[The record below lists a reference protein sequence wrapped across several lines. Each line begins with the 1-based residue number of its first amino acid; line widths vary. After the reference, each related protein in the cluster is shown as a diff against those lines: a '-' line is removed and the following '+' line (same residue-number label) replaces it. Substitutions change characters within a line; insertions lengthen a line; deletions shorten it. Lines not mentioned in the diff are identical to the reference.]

1 MNGPANIDEI
11 LRQELTDEQRAA
23 ATDESADVLVIACA
37 GSGKSRTLAYRIA
50 WLIARGADPASIVA
64 FTFTEKAADSIQQR
78 VATAL
83 LRTGR
88 PATEVGKVRIG
99 TIHAFCREMLIQID
113 ARYRQFDVLDQNGL
127 HLFLMTRYPELEIQ
141 RFRDRANGYFARIT
155 ALADAWANLHDE
167 MLDLDHVTA
176 HDPDLG
182 EVLLRLRDLL
192 DESNYIDFSSMIR
205 LIVDR
210 LQAEDAAT
218 LEAVGGIRHLLVDE
232 YQDTNPLQEHLIRLL
247 RSGCETLAVVGDDD
261 QSIYGWR
268 GANVQNILGFS
279 DRNPGASRH
288 TLAHNFRSTPLIVR
302 SADAFVRDE
311 IGANRL
317 TKAPTADLGEG
328 PHQLGVFGFG
338 DRPAEAEW
346 VAARIAA
353 LLGSTY
359 IDGGAPRGLTYA
371 DFAVLMRSTG
381 SEEQDGIARSKAFT
395 EALEARDIEYTLEA
409 GGSVFGR
416 PQVAVLREAMELL
429 RGESPDRDT
438 VLGFV
443 EEHVRPVFPRVQPAA
458 VTELYADWGR
468 RIHTPIEVERQR
480 VFPQQLLHDLLAACD
495 FAGSGLDDGVAADI
509 GVLSRLLQDVETV
522 YVSVDTAQRFGGI
535 LNFMQN
541 IAESGYQTATDG
553 AVRRPDAVTVSTV
566 HKAKGLEYP
575 VVFIVDVERQRF
587 PGRSSEYDGWLP
599 REVIGGAIQPPRLA
613 YGNNREQEARL
624 FYTGV
629 TRAER
634 YLYVTH
640 AQWLP
645 EGRRARVES
654 PFSARLTDAEVVRA
668 APPPDELPPNDLPT
682 TEPRRRVDETVLPT
696 TFSEIR
702 YYLRCPRDYKFRYVW
717 GFSPPIPEM
726 FGFGQTV
733 HAAVGKL
740 HEQYRQRP
748 PTAEEAEEVARGI
761 FHLKHVPQSRD
772 PVERPGAYERA
783 ADASAGIVRRYA
795 EEFGDDFVR
804 HRQLEVRFEI
814 PLRDSVLSGA
824 IDLLLRLDDQGEILD
839 ASVIDFKA
847 MEGGPDAENNPE
859 LDWSELAL
867 QVQLYARAAADVL
880 DANARTGHV
889 HLLKDGQRVEVP
901 VDTTAVQAAVENV
914 EWAAERIIAGDFPMR
929 PHEQK
934 CDDCD
939 WKRLCPKVREEF
951 ASEDVPPSLH
961 LPGDRRMEARA
972 IGQVTEQPGNR
983 T

>member
-1 MNGPANIDEI
+1 MSGPTDIVDI

-50 WLIARGADPASIVA
+50 WLISRGADPASIVA
-64 FTFTEKAADSIQQR
+64 FTFTEKAADSIRQR

-83 LRTGR
+83 FRTGR
-88 PATEVGKVRIG
+88 PPTEVGKVRIG
-99 TIHAFCREMLIQID
+99 TIHGFCREMLVLVD

-127 HLFLMTRYPELEIQ
+127 HLFLISRYAKLGIQ
-141 RFRDRANGYFARIT
+141 RFGKRARYFDRIT
-155 ALADAWANLHDE
+155 GLAGAWANLHDE
-167 MLDLDHVTA
+167 VLDLEDVES

-182 EVLLRLRDLL
+182 EALSRLRDLL
-192 DESNYIDFSSMIR
+192 DQSNYIDFSSLIR

-210 LQAEDAAT
+210 LKAGDPAT
-218 LEAVGGIRHLLVDE
+218 LDAIGGIRHLLVDE
-232 YQDTNPLQEHLIRLL
+232 YQDTNPLQEQLIRAL
-247 RSGCETLAVVGDDD
+247 RSSKCKTLTVVGDDD

-268 GANVQNILGFS
+268 GADVQNILEFHV
-279 DRNPGASRH
+279 RNPAASRH

-302 SADAFVRDE
+302 SADAFVRAE

-317 TKAPTADLGEG
+317 LKSPTADRGRG
-328 PHQLGVFGFG
+328 PHQLGAFGFD
-338 DRPAEAEW
+338 DRRMEAEW
-346 VAARIAA
+346 VAGRISA
-353 LLGSTY
+353 LLGGSY
-359 IDGGAPRGLTYA
+359 DDDGGPRGLTHA

-381 SEEQDGIARSKAFT
+381 SGEQDGTARSKAFSD
-395 EALEARDIEYTLEA
+395 ALEARGIPYTLEA

-429 RGESPDRDT
+429 RDESPDRDT
-438 VLGFV
+438 VLRFV
-443 EEHVRPVFPRVQPAA
+443 AERVLPVFPRAQNRAM
-458 VTELYADWGR
+458 TELYADWGR
-468 RIHTPIEVERQR
+468 RIHTPIEVERRR

-495 FAGSGLDDGVAADI
+495 FAGADQDDGVAADI
-509 GVLSRLLQDVETV
+509 GMLSRLLQDVETV
-522 YVSVDTAQRFGGI
+522 YVSIDTPQRFGGI

-541 IAESGYQTATDG
+541 IGESGYQSAKDG

-575 VVFIVDVERQRF
+575 VVFIVDAEGQRF
-587 PGRSSEYDGWLP
+587 PGRRSAYAGWLP
-599 REVIGGAIQPPRLA
+599 DEVIGGAVQPPRLA

-624 FYTGV
+624 FYTAV

-634 YLYVTH
+634 FLYVTH
-640 AQWLP
+640 AKLLP
-645 EGRRARVES
+645 GGKKARKAS
-654 PFSARLTDAEVVRA
+654 PFSARLNDKDVARA
-668 APPPDELPPNDLPT
+668 APAAHELPPNDLPSAA
-682 TEPRRRVDETVLPT
+682 PRRRADETVLPT

-740 HEQYRQRP
+740 HEQYPQRP
-748 PTAEEAEEVARGI
+748 PTPAEAEAVARGI
-761 FHLKHVPQSRD
+761 FHLKHVPPSRD

-783 ADASAGIVRRYA
+783 ADASAGIVSRYA
-795 EEFGDDFVR
+795 EGYGDDFVH

-814 PLRDSVLSGA
+814 PLRDSVLGGS
-824 IDLLLRLDDQGEILD
+824 IDLLVRLDGQGRILD
-839 ASVIDFKA
+839 ASVIDFKSI
-847 MEGGPDAENNPE
+847 EGGPNPENNPK

-889 HLLKDGQRVEVP
+889 HLLKDGQRIEVP
-901 VDTTAVQAAVENV
+901 VDEAAVGAAVENV
-914 EWAAERIIAGDFPMR
+914 EWAAERIVAGDFPMR
-929 PHEQK
+929 PHRDK
-934 CDDCD
+934 CGSCD
-939 WKRLCPKVREEF
+939 WKRLCPMVRGEF
-951 ASEDVPPSLH
+951 GTGDAPPALH
-961 LPGDRRMEARA
+961 LPGARRKEARA
-972 IGQVTEQPGNR
+972 ISEVEE
-983 T
+983 

>member
-11 LRQELTDEQRAA
+11 LQQELTDEQRAA
-23 ATDESADVLVIACA
+23 ATDEGADVLVIACA

-64 FTFTEKAADSIQQR
+64 FTFTEKAADAIQQR

-99 TIHAFCREMLIQID
+99 TIHAFCREMLVRID

-127 HLFLMTRYPELEIQ
+127 HLFLISRYPELGLQ
-141 RFRDRANGYFARIT
+141 DFRDRANGYFATIT

-167 MLDLDHVTA
+167 MLDLEDVTA
-176 HDPDLG
+176 HDQDLG
-182 EVLLRLRDLL
+182 EALLRLRDLL
-192 DESNYIDFSSMIR
+192 DGSNYIDFSSMIR

-210 LQAEDAAT
+210 LQADDGAT
-218 LEAVGGIRHLLVDE
+218 LQAVGGIRHLLVDE
-232 YQDTNPLQEHLIRLL
+232 YQDTNPLQERLIRLL
-247 RSGCETLAVVGDDD
+247 RSRCETLAVVGDDD

-268 GANVQNILGFS
+268 GADVQNILEFG

-288 TLAHNFRSTPLIVR
+288 TLAHNFRSTPQIVR
-302 SADAFVRDE
+302 SADAFVRAE

-317 TKAPTADLGEG
+317 TKTPTASMGEG
-328 PHQLGVFGFG
+328 PHQLGVFGFE
-338 DRPAEAEW
+338 DRPTEAEW
-346 VAARIAA
+346 VAARISA

-359 IDGGAPRGLTYA
+359 ADGADGEVRRGLTPA
-371 DFAVLMRSTG
+371 DFAILMRSTG
-381 SEEQDGIARSKAFT
+381 SEEQDETARSKAFT
-395 EALEARDIEYTLEA
+395 DALEARSIDYTLEA

-416 PQVAVLREAMELL
+416 PQVAVLREAMALL
-429 RGESPDRDT
+429 RNNSPDRDT
-438 VLGFV
+438 VLRFV
-443 EEHVRPVFPRVQPAA
+443 HDRIQPVFPRVRPAA
-458 VTELYADWGR
+458 VTDLYADWGR
-468 RIHTPIEVERQR
+468 RIHTPVEVERRR

-495 FAGSGLDDGVAADI
+495 FAGSDLDDGVAADI

-522 YVSVDTAQRFGGI
+522 YVSIDTHQRFGGI

-587 PGRSSEYDGWLP
+587 PGRRSEYDGWLP

-624 FYTGV
+624 FYTAI

-634 YLYVTH
+634 HLYVTH
-640 AQWLP
+640 AQRLP
-645 EGRRARVES
+645 GGASARVES
-654 PFSARLTDAEVVRA
+654 PFSARLDDAEVVRD
-668 APPPDELPPNDLPT
+668 APPAEELPPNDLPE

-740 HEQYRQRP
+740 HEQYPQRP
-748 PTAEEAEEVARGI
+748 PTPEEAEAVARGI
-761 FHLKHVPQSRD
+761 FHLKHVPPSRD

-783 ADASAGIVRRYA
+783 KDASAGIVSRYA
-795 EEFGDDFVR
+795 EDFGDDFVR

-839 ASVIDFKA
+839 ASVIDFKS
-847 MEGGPDAENNPE
+847 MEGGPNPENNPE

-867 QVQLYARAAADVL
+867 QVQLYAKAAADVL

-889 HLLKDGQRVEVP
+889 HLLKDGRRIEVP
-901 VDTTAVQAAVENV
+901 VDVAAVQAAVENV
-914 EWAAERIIAGDFPMR
+914 EWAAERIIASDFPMR
-929 PHEQK
+929 PHADK
-934 CDDCD
+934 CGDCD
-939 WKRLCPKVREEF
+939 WKRLCPQVREEF
-951 ASEDVPPSLH
+951 ASEDVPPLLH
-961 LPGDRRMEARA
+961 LPRDRLTEARA
-972 IGQVTEQPGNR
+972 IGQVTE
-983 T
+983 

>member
-1 MNGPANIDEI
+1 MTGSTDIYNV
-11 LRQELTDEQRAA
+11 LRQDLTDEQRAA

-83 LRTGR
+83 TRTGR

-99 TIHAFCREMLIQID
+99 TIHGFCREMLVRVD

-127 HLFLMTRYPELEIQ
+127 HLFLISRYPALGIQ
-141 RFRDRANGYFARIT
+141 RFRGREPRFFPKIT

-167 MLDLDHVTA
+167 GLDLNDVTS
-176 HDPDLG
+176 HDPNLG
-182 EVLLRLRDLL
+182 EALSRLHDLL
-192 DESNYIDFSSMIR
+192 DRSNYIDFSSMIR

-210 LQAEDAAT
+210 LQADDPPT
-218 LEAVGGIRHLLVDE
+218 LTAISGIRHLLVDE
-232 YQDTNPLQEHLIRLL
+232 YQDTNPLQEQLVRSL
-247 RSGCETLAVVGDDD
+247 RSRCKTLTVVGDDD

-268 GANVQNILGFS
+268 GANVQNVLGFS

-302 SADAFVRDE
+302 STDEFVRAE

-317 TKAPTADLGEG
+317 TKSPTADPGQG
-328 PHQLGVFGFG
+328 PHELGVFGFE
-338 DRPAEAEW
+338 DRRTEAEW
-346 VAARIAA
+346 VAGRISA
-353 LLGSTY
+353 LLGSAY
-359 IDGGAPRGLTYA
+359 ADGEGRRGLTYA

-381 SEEQDGIARSKAFT
+381 SDERDGTARSSAFT
-395 EALEARDIEYTLEA
+395 AALDAHGIPYTLEA

-416 PQVAVLREAMELL
+416 PQVAVLREAMALL
-429 RGESPDRDT
+429 RHRSPDRDT

-443 EEHVRPVFPRVQPAA
+443 EEHVRPVFPRVRPAA
-458 VTELYADWGR
+458 VTQLYADWGR
-468 RIHTPIEVERQR
+468 RIHTPPEVERRR

-495 FAGSGLDDGVAADI
+495 FADSDMDDGVAADI
-509 GVLSRLLQDVETV
+509 GMLSRLLQDVETV
-522 YVSVDTAQRFGGI
+522 YVSIDTPQRFGAI

-541 IAESGYQTATDG
+541 IGESGYQSAMDG

-575 VVFIVDVERQRF
+575 VVFIVDAERQRF
-587 PGRSSEYDGWLP
+587 PGRNSQYDGWLP
-599 REVIGGAIQPPRLA
+599 PEVIGDAVQPPRLA

-624 FYTGV
+624 FYTAM

-634 YLYVTH
+634 FLYVTH
-640 AQWLP
+640 ARLLP
-645 EGRRARVES
+645 GGKRARKES
-654 PFSARLTDAEVVRA
+654 PFSARLRDTEVARNT
-668 APPPDELPPNDLPT
+668 PPAHELPPNDLPAAT
-682 TEPRRRVDETVLPT
+682 PRRRADETVLPT

-740 HEQYRQRP
+740 HEEYPERA
-748 PTAEEAEEVARGI
+748 PTPAEAEAVARGI
-761 FHLKHVPQSRD
+761 FHLKHVPPSRD

-783 ADASAGIVRRYA
+783 ADASAGIVSRYA
-795 EEFGDDFVR
+795 DGYGDDFVR

-814 PLRDSVLSGA
+814 PLRDSVLSGS
-824 IDLLLRLDDQGEILD
+824 IDLLVRLDDQGDILD
-839 ASVIDFKA
+839 ANVIDFKS
-847 MEGGPDAENNPE
+847 MEGGPDPENNPK
-859 LDWSELAL
+859 LDWNELAL

-889 HLLKDGQRVEVP
+889 HLLKDGQRIEVP
-901 VDTTAVQAAVENV
+901 VDDAAVEAATANV

-929 PHEQK
+929 PHADK
-934 CDDCD
+934 CAACD
-939 WKRLCPKVREEF
+939 WQRLCPKTRQEF
-951 ASEDVPPSLH
+951 GTVDLPAPLH
-961 LPGDRRMEARA
+961 LPGPRRRQARA
-972 IGQVTEQPGNR
+972 IGQVEG
-983 T
+983 

>member
-1 MNGPANIDEI
+1 MNGLTDIDEI

-23 ATDESADVLVIACA
+23 ATDGGADILVIACA

-64 FTFTEKAADSIQQR
+64 FTFTEKAADAIQQR

-99 TIHAFCREMLIQID
+99 TIHAFCREMLVGID

-127 HLFLMTRYPELEIQ
+127 HLFLMSRYPELGIR
-141 RFRDRANGYFARIT
+141 RFRNRANGYFVTIT

-167 MLDLDHVTA
+167 MLDLEAVTA
-176 HDPDLG
+176 HDQDLG
-182 EVLLRLRDLL
+182 EALARLRDLL
-192 DESNYIDFSSMIR
+192 DRSNYIDFSSMIR

-210 LQAEDAAT
+210 LQARDAAT

-232 YQDTNPLQEHLIRLL
+232 YQDTNPLQERLIRLL

-268 GANVQNILGFS
+268 GADVQNILEFG

-302 SADAFVRDE
+302 SADAFVRAE

-317 TKAPTADLGEG
+317 TKTPTASLGEG
-328 PHQLGVFGFG
+328 LQQLGVFGFG
-338 DRPAEAEW
+338 DRRTEADW

-353 LLGSTY
+353 LLGSAY
-359 IDGGAPRGLTYA
+359 ADGEERRGLTPA
-371 DFAVLMRSTG
+371 DFAILMRSTG
-381 SEEQDGIARSKAFT
+381 SAEQDKTARSKAFT
-395 EALEARDIEYTLEA
+395 DALEARGINYTLEA

-416 PQVAVLREAMELL
+416 SQVAVLREAMELL
-429 RGESPDRDT
+429 RRESPDRDT
-438 VLGFV
+438 VLRFV
-443 EEHVRPVFPRVQPAA
+443 EEHVRPVFPRVRPTA

-468 RIHTPIEVERQR
+468 RIHTPVEVERRR

-495 FAGSGLDDGVAADI
+495 FAASELDDGVAADI

-522 YVSVDTAQRFGGI
+522 YVSIDTAQRFGGI

-553 AVRRPDAVTVSTV
+553 AVRRPDVVTVSTV

-575 VVFIVDVERQRF
+575 VVFVVDAEGQRF
-587 PGRSSEYDGWLP
+587 PVRRSAYRGWLP
-599 REVIGGAIQPPRLA
+599 HEVIGHAIQPPRHA

-624 FYTGV
+624 FYTAM

-634 YLYVTH
+634 FLYATH
-640 AQWLP
+640 AKRLP
-645 EGRRARVES
+645 GGKKSHKES
-654 PFSARLTDAEVVRA
+654 PFSARLDDADVVRD
-668 APPPDELPPNDLPT
+668 APPADELPPNDLPA
-682 TEPRRRVDETVLPT
+682 TEARRRVDESVLPT

-740 HEQYRQRP
+740 HEQYPQRP
-748 PTAEEAEEVARGI
+748 PTPEEAEEVARGI
-761 FHLKHVPQSRD
+761 FHLKHVPPSRD

-783 ADASAGIVRRYA
+783 KDASAGIVSRYA
-795 EEFGDDFVR
+795 EDFGDDFVHR
-804 HRQLEVRFEI
+804 RQLEVRFEI

-824 IDLLLRLDDQGEILD
+824 IDLLLRLDDQGGILD
-839 ASVIDFKA
+839 ASVIDFKS
-847 MEGGPDAENNPE
+847 MEGGPDPENNPE

-889 HLLKDGQRVEVP
+889 HLLKDGQRIEVP
-901 VDTTAVQAAVENV
+901 VDTPAVQAAVENV
-914 EWAAERIIAGDFPMR
+914 EWAAQRIVDNDFPMR
-929 PHEQK
+929 PHADK
-934 CDDCD
+934 CGDCD
-939 WKRLCPKVREEF
+939 WKRLCPKVCEEF
-951 ASEDVPPSLH
+951 ASEHVPPPLH
-961 LPGDRRMEARA
+961 LPGNRLTEARA
-972 IGQVTEQPGNR
+972 IGQVTE
-983 T
+983 

>member
-1 MNGPANIDEI
+1 MNGPTDIDDI
-11 LRQELTDEQRAA
+11 LRQELTPEQRAA
-23 ATDESADVLVIACA
+23 ATDESSDVLVIACA

-83 LRTGR
+83 TRTGR

-99 TIHAFCREMLIQID
+99 TIHAFCREMLVRVD

-127 HLFLMTRYPELEIQ
+127 HLFLISRYPALGIQ
-141 RFRDRANGYFARIT
+141 HFHGREPHFFPKIT

-167 MLDLDHVTA
+167 GLDLEAVES

-182 EVLLRLRDLL
+182 EALSRLHTLL
-192 DESNYIDFSSMIR
+192 DQSNYIDFSSMIR

-210 LQAEDAAT
+210 LRAGDPRT
-218 LEAVGGIRHLLVDE
+218 LTAVSDIRHLLVDE
-232 YQDTNPLQEHLIRLL
+232 YQDTNPLQEQLIRAIKS
-247 RSGCETLAVVGDDD
+247 RCETLTVVGDDD

-268 GANVQNILGFS
+268 GADVQNILSFS

-302 SADAFVRDE
+302 AADDFVRAE

-317 TKAPTADLGEG
+317 TKSPTADPGQG
-328 PHQLGVFGFG
+328 PHQLGVFGFE
-338 DRPAEAEW
+338 DRRTEAEW
-346 VAARIAA
+346 VAGRISA
-353 LLGSTY
+353 LLGSAY
-359 IDGGAPRGLTYA
+359 RDGNGERGLTYA

-381 SEEQDGIARSKAFT
+381 SDERDGTARSSAFT
-395 EALEARDIEYTLEA
+395 AALEARDIQYTLEA

-429 RGESPDRDT
+429 RHESPDRDT
-438 VLGFV
+438 VLRFV
-443 EEHVRPVFPRVQPAA
+443 DERVRPVFPRVQPAA
-458 VTELYADWGR
+458 VTQLYAEWGR
-468 RIHTPIEVERQR
+468 RIHTPVEVERRR

-495 FAGSGLDDGVAADI
+495 FAGSGLGDGVAADI
-509 GVLSRLLQDVETV
+509 GMLSRLLQDVETV
-522 YVSVDTAQRFGGI
+522 YVSIDTPQRFGAI

-541 IAESGYQTATDG
+541 IGESGYQSAMDG

-575 VVFIVDVERQRF
+575 VVFIVDAEGQRF
-587 PGRSSEYDGWLP
+587 PGRNSQYDGWLP
-599 REVIGGAIQPPRLA
+599 REVIGDAVRPPRLA

-624 FYTGV
+624 FYTAM

-634 YLYVTH
+634 FLYVTH
-640 AQWLP
+640 AKLLP
-645 EGRRARVES
+645 GGKRRRKES
-654 PFSARLTDAEVVRA
+654 PFSARLGDAEVARDT
-668 APPPDELPPNDLPT
+668 PPAHELPPNELPAAT
-682 TEPRRRVDETVLPT
+682 PRRRADETVLPT

-740 HEQYRQRP
+740 HEQYPERA
-748 PTAEEAEEVARGI
+748 PTPAEAEAVARGI
-761 FHLKHVPQSRD
+761 FHLKHVPPSRD

-783 ADASAGIVRRYA
+783 KDASAGILSRYA
-795 EEFGDDFVR
+795 DGYGDDFVQS
-804 HRQLEVRFEI
+804 RQLEVRFEI
-814 PLRDSVLSGA
+814 PLRDSVLSGS
-824 IDLLLRLDDQGEILD
+824 IDLLVRLDDQGEILD
-839 ASVIDFKA
+839 ASVIDFKS
-847 MEGGPDAENNPE
+847 MEGGPDPENNPK
-859 LDWSELAL
+859 LDWNELAL

-889 HLLKDGQRVEVP
+889 HLLKDGQRIEVP
-901 VDTTAVQAAVENV
+901 VDEAAVTAATANV

-929 PHEQK
+929 PHTDK
-934 CDDCD
+934 CAACD
-939 WKRLCPKVREEF
+939 WQRLCPQTREEF
-951 ASEDVPPSLH
+951 GTVDLPPPLH
-961 LPGDRRMEARA
+961 LPGPRRREARA
-972 IGQVTEQPGNR
+972 ISEIDG
-983 T
+983 